1 MLSAIPDWQQ
11 LALYAL
17 GAALILTLLF
27 RLPYVGQVLSAV
39 VSFCVLALCL
49 FLLLQQAPY
58 RPWLA
63 PWLEQ
68 IGLGGQEVV
77 GDELRVSM
85 SPDGHFW
92 VRATI
97 NGVET
102 RMLVDS
108 GATVTALSTETAG
121 LAKVRPD
128 SGPTPMFART
138 AAGIV
143 QARTARVDQFRVG
156 AIDAPGLKV
165 AVSPALNGVD
175 VLGMNF
181 LSRLAGWRVE
191 GRTMILTPQ
200 PDAQRAAVSR
210 AH

>member
-1 MLSAIPDWQQ
+1 MLSAIPEWQQ

-17 GAALILTLLF
+17 AAAFILTLLF
-27 RLPYVGQVLSAV
+27 RLPYVGQVLSAA

-49 FLLLQQAPY
+49 FLLLQQGPY

-77 GDELRVSM
+77 GDELRISM
-85 SPDGHFW
+85 APDGHFW
-92 VRATI
+92 VRARI
-97 NGVET
+97 NGVDT

-108 GATVTALSTETAG
+108 GATVTALSTRTAG
-121 LAKVRPD
+121 LANVKLED
-128 SGPTPMFART
+128 GPAPMFART
-138 AAGIV
+138 AAGV
-143 QARTARVDQFRVG
+143 VRARTAKADEFTVG
-156 AIDAPGLKV
+156 TIEAPGLKV

-191 GRTMILTPQ
+191 GPTMILTPH
-200 PDAQRAAVSR
+200 PEG
-210 AH
+210 